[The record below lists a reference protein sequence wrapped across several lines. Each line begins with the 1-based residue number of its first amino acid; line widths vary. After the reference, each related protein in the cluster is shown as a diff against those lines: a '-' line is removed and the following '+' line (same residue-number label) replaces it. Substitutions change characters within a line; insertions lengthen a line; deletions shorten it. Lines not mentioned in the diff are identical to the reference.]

1 MSGAQIAGVIDG
13 GTAAQAGLAA
23 GDVIT
28 SLGGHTVDSATTLST
43 LMAGYHAGTKVTLGW
58 TDVNGQSHS
67 ATVTLG
73 SGPAA

>member
-1 MSGAQIAGVIDG
+1 VG
-13 GTAAQAGLAA
+13 

-43 LMAGYHAGTKVTLGW
+43 LMAGYHPGTKVVLGW
-58 TDVNGQSHS
+58 TDVNGQAHT
-67 ATVTLG
+67 ATVSLG

>member
-1 MSGAQIAGVIDG
+1 MIDG
-13 GTAAQAGLAA
+13 GTAAQAGLAE

-43 LMAGYHAGTKVTLGW
+43 LMAGYHPGTKVVLGW
-58 TDVNGQSHS
+58 TDTNGASHT
-67 ATVTLG
+67 ATVSLG